1 MSVIPGQ
8 VLPPLQRTSLAD
20 STAELIRERI
30 FAGTFSPGSRL
41 VEADLARQL
50 QTSRAPVREA
60 LAMLRAEGL
69 AREEPG
75 RGTYVASLNRRDIE
89 EIYEVRAGLESVA
102 ARLIIERD
110 DRSALSCLDR
120 ALGEMRRV
128 AATGDRRA
136 FVDADIALHGE
147 LCAQSRNGRLLRAW
161 ESQIG
166 LLRSLIR
173 LEIENLVE
181 TLDPLIEEHD
191 RLVAEIRSE
200 DPARA
205 SEACWQLFRRTS
217 GLLTRNLP
225 AEPDAPVSAALS
237 P

>member
-1 MSVIPGQ
+1 MSVPPQ
-8 VLPPLQRTSLAD
+8 VLPPLARTSLAD

-30 FAGTFSPGSRL
+30 FAGTFGPGSRL

-50 QTSRAPVREA
+50 HTSRGPVREA
-60 LAMLRAEGL
+60 LAMLRTEGL

-75 RGTYVASLNRRDIE
+75 RGTYVASLNHRDIE

-102 ARLIIERD
+102 ARLLIERN
-110 DRSALSCLDR
+110 DRSALARLDA
-120 ALGEMRRV
+120 ALGEMRRI

-181 TLDPLIEEHD
+181 TLDPLIEEHE

-200 DPARA
+200 DPVRA

-217 GLLTRNLP
+217 GLLTRTVT
-225 AEPDAPVSAALS
+225 AGPDAPVSVARS